1 MQAQHSYDGSLRRQ
15 RMRYGFTWSWMHSL
29 RKQNFNNFDE
39 LLRISIS
46 DTQPLCFRIEMQA
59 QHSYDGSLRRQR
71 MRYGFTWSWMRSMMM
86 KSFFT
91 SRFKLLMAA
100 RIQSSEAHSANKIAY
115 YDSRLCKT
123 SLSHTSTLPSNTQTK
138 VPYNSCAN
146 RIVTELDIRRAVQCE
161 GSSRQRFSLQE
172 RNEEQDGQMR

>member
-1 MQAQHSYDGSLRRQ
+1 
-15 RMRYGFTWSWMHSL
+15 MRYGFTWSWMHTL

-91 SRFKLLMAA
+91 SRFKLVMAA

-115 YDSRLCKT
+115 YDSSLCKT

-138 VPYNSCAN
+138 LPYNSCAN